1 MKQNGVNMAKK
12 TKPEEIQTEEQTIP
26 ILNGSGQYQEIHYL
40 DKTINVAPGE
50 SHDLI
55 ISKINRAELSRIKH
69 IFTEIISQ
77 KKNDSADNINPPVD
91 PDIPAEPTGQD
102 ATI

>member
-1 MKQNGVNMAKK
+1 MAKK
-12 TKPEEIQTEEQTIP
+12 TKSDEQTIP

-50 SHDLI
+50 NHNLI

-69 IFTEIISQ
+69 IFTEIIPT

-91 PDIPAEPTGQD
+91 PDIPVEPTGQD